1 MRKKYC
7 CCIGLSHAELPDLL
21 KKGEQAIIDEFNAHG
36 SADDI
41 ANLHYILKG
50 TACEEPLPDHVRQQI
65 KTRKYH
71 GGSLDDG
78 EFDAGHKGKRFEDF
92 VTHEYCCKAN
102 LVRPHVLALRLYTSS
117 SYPCF
122 NDHLRKNTK
131 PHPFKMSVYYL
142 NEAIK
147 QLRSVG
153 EEEFPDYHEE
163 VSLWRGMR
171 DKVTM
176 AEFQKKGGTEMALMS
191 TSRDKTVAF
200 KYAASDT
207 PLVFH
212 FKARGL
218 AQGVSIE
225 FLSLYPKEKEYLYPP
240 LTYLS
245 PLGHAEEGGYQILT
259 VQPQMP

>member
-1 MRKKYC
+1 MGADNIEDLDAEYAPQLATHLDLPPIKHKKLVAALAGGKASPAAASAAAAAPPEDKYQAQTL
-7 CCIGLSHAELPDLL
+7 IMGHASEAAHGLNHALGLSHAELPDLL

-36 SADDI
+36 SADNI

-131 PHPFKMSVYYL
+131 PHPFKMAVYYL

-147 QLRSVG
+147 RLRSVAAK
-153 EEEFPDYHEE
+153 EFP
-163 VSLWRGMR
+163 
-171 DKVTM
+171 
-176 AEFQKKGGTEMALMS
+176 A
-191 TSRDKTVAF
+191 
-200 KYAASDT
+200 
-207 PLVFH
+207 
-212 FKARGL
+212 
-218 AQGVSIE
+218 
-225 FLSLYPKEKEYLYPP
+225 
-240 LTYLS
+240 
-245 PLGHAEEGGYQILT
+245 
-259 VQPQMP
+259 